1 MPSRSHAHHR
11 RRRPA
16 AISFVVGALLAL
28 SAIPVAADDGA
39 SGAATDLR
47 DGSVFT
53 MTNNRGANH
62 IVAFDRRSDGQLVRV
77 GRFATGGTGS
87 GSFEDTANS
96 IVLGTSRGEAAP
108 NDLIE
113 EARLLFVTNAR
124 SNDVT
129 VFRIR
134 RDHLE
139 MVDLEP
145 SRGEKPVSVTV
156 NRGVLYVLHS
166 GEATDDLFDS
176 EGVAIPN
183 CTTGTPSI
191 TGFTVTPE
199 GQLTHIA
206 GSTRRLSGLGGSGC
220 AQLSFTPDGDV
231 LVVTERT
238 ANDEGRAGA
247 EGDEGVIVTFQR
259 AASGLLHG
267 KTITDATGEG
277 PFGFTFNKQGDLFT
291 TEQFDGPLGPG
302 EGAVASYRV
311 NADASL
317 GAASPSVKNG
327 GTDTCW
333 FVITDD
339 GRYGYATSFF
349 GEGRISSYRVG
360 SGGRLELLEA
370 DAGEDAGLGASDLTL
385 SLDSSHLYQLNSF
398 DGTIN
403 AFRVQADG
411 GLRLIQTVQATKPSE
426 MAARIGLA
434 GF

>member
-1 MPSRSHAHHR
+1 
-11 RRRPA
+11 
-16 AISFVVGALLAL
+16 
-28 SAIPVAADDGA
+28 
-39 SGAATDLR
+39 
-47 DGSVFT
+47 

-62 IVAFDRRSDGQLVRV
+62 IVAFDRRADGRLVRV

-108 NDLIE
+108 NNLIDD
-113 EARLLFVTNAR
+113 ARLLFVTNAR
-124 SNDVT
+124 SNDIT

-220 AQLSFTPDGDV
+220 AQVSFNPDGNV

-238 ANDEGRAGA
+238 ANDEGPAGP
-247 EGDEGVIVTFQR
+247 EGDEGVIVTFR
-259 AASGLLHG
+259 RGASGLLHG

-277 PFGFTFNKQGDLFT
+277 PFGFTFNKQGDLYT

-311 NADASL
+311 NSDASL
-317 GAASPSVKNG
+317 EAASPSVKNG

-349 GEGRISSYRVG
+349 GDGRISSYRVG

-385 SLDSSHLYQLNSF
+385 SQDSDHLYQLNSF

-403 AFRVQADG
+403 AFRVRADG
-411 GLRLIQTVQATKPSE
+411 GLQLIQTVQATKPSE